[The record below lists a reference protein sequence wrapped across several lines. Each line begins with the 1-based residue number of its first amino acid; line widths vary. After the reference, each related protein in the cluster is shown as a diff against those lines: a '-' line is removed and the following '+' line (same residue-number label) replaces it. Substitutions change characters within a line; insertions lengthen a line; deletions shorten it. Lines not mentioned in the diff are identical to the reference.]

1 MREIKIGDKKFNV
14 HYGQNAL
21 CALED
26 ALGEGIDSIVKRFAT
41 GKVALRDF
49 RAVVWAGL
57 LKEHRNM
64 TLDALGD
71 ICDAANVRFSDL
83 VSECFN
89 ELISTYERLIPD
101 TEGGKEADPKNA

>member
-1 MREIKIGDKKFNV
+1 MREIKIGNKSFNV

-26 ALGEGIDSIVKRFAT
+26 ALDESIDSIVKRFISA
-41 GKVALRDF
+41 KVALKDF
-49 RAVVWAGL
+49 RAIVWAGL

-71 ICDAANVRFSDL
+71 ICDAANVRFSDI
-83 VSECFN
+83 VSPCFE
-89 ELISTYERLIPD
+89 ELIASYERLIPD
-101 TEGGKEADPKNA
+101 AENGKEADSKN

>member
-26 ALGEGIDSIVKRFAT
+26 ALNEGIDSIVKRFIDR
-41 GKVALRDF
+41 KIALKDC

-64 TLDALGD
+64 SLDTLGEL
-71 ICDAANVRFSDL
+71 CDAADVRFSDL
-83 VSECFN
+83 ASECLL

-101 TEGGKEADPKNA
+101 ADNGKEDSPKN

>member
-26 ALGEGIDSIVKRFAT
+26 ALDEGIDSIVKRFIER
-41 GKVALRDF
+41 KIALKDC

-64 TLDALGD
+64 TLDTLGEL
-71 ICDAANVRFSDL
+71 CDAANVRFSDL
-83 VSECFN
+83 ASECLL

-101 TEGGKEADPKNA
+101 ADSGKEDSPKN